1 MSSDVK
7 TAIATA
13 WSQPARASGY
23 TQVMDQQLA
32 TPAQRQA
39 WSETLAAALGPESR
53 RILDVGTG
61 PGFLALLLAEMGH
74 TCTGIDISPEMIA
87 IAQARAAE
95 RQLACQFHLRDAEQL
110 AFADHS
116 FEVVT
121 NRIVLWLLPHPGR
134 AIHDWCRV
142 LTPGGKLL
150 IGGSQPP
157 PSHSWRWPHWLRMG
171 QRLLGL
177 RLRQPAYYRALR
189 QPDYQQALAQL
200 PFRTATPA
208 QVMAL
213 MEAAG
218 LQRVHL
224 LSGERIQQ
232 ADQAAR
238 AGNRGPWPQRYIL
251 VGTKQGD

>member
-1 MSSDVK
+1 
-7 TAIATA
+7 
-13 WSQPARASGY
+13 
-23 TQVMDQQLA
+23 
-32 TPAQRQA
+32 
-39 WSETLAAALGPESR
+39 
-53 RILDVGTG
+53 
-61 PGFLALLLAEMGH
+61 
-74 TCTGIDISPEMIA
+74 MIA

-95 RQLACQFHLRDAEQL
+95 RQLACQFHLGDAEQL

-150 IGGSQPP
+150 IVGSQPSA
-157 PSHSWRWPHWLRMG
+157 SHNWLRLG

-200 PFRTATPA
+200 PFRTASPA

-251 VGTKQGD
+251 VGTKPGD